1 MRPGHVLSSSS
12 SHSARSRPRSPNPG
26 PVQHDS
32 LDSTSPTPS
41 TSSAQC
47 NHHQAAS
54 IGIDEGDG
62 DALMSHVIEQ
72 EENEE
77 DLEEGGDGE
86 EEEEDQSHIDDSIT
100 TSAEHS
106 HPSEADGE
114 EEEDEDDGDD
124 DDESLCYGQHYHHQH
139 QALNH
144 FLSQHEHEH
153 AHTQNHSHDTDDDDN
168 NNGDDDDDD
177 DDHETPTQPPQPPFF
192 SDLDG
197 YISDDLDMSDADMSL
212 ATYLDIAT
220 ILTSN
225 NMDLDDAGSEL
236 DYDFHGPNPH
246 PTPPDYDPPSM
257 APVPPPAES
266 PSVPPTTTPLP
277 SAPIPHLT
285 HMTFVASTYYIPPTS
300 FTQSHMLSVS
310 HITSQLQQLVS
321 EADHST
327 GGWFPG
333 GAHPIPLSG
342 GGPGTLGPGNYNL
355 VDFLHN
361 WARQS
366 RGLSGLPRERGRYP
380 WPSRIHELS
389 SRPLTHIQYADLN
402 GDQCD
407 LQGLDWDDLGVTRK
421 EARERR
427 LLTYNNY
434 VNQPGTDRWAVSSHP
449 HKLTLSHL
457 SHTTLAK
464 PTRCINTSQRELLQ
478 VSTYGHSA

>member
-26 PVQHDS
+26 PVQHDP
-32 LDSTSPTPS
+32 LDSTSSTPS
-41 TSSAQC
+41 TSSTQC
-47 NHHQAAS
+47 NHHHQAAS
-54 IGIDEGDG
+54 IGTDEGDG
-62 DALMSHVIEQ
+62 DALMPHIVEQ

-77 DLEEGGDGE
+77 DLEAGGDGE
-86 EEEEDQSHIDDSIT
+86 EKGQYHIEDSVT
-100 TSAEHS
+100 TSAEHG
-106 HPSEADGE
+106 HLSEAGE
-114 EEEDEDDGDD
+114 KEDEEEDDDGGDDD
-124 DDESLCYGQHYHHQH
+124 DDESLCYGHPYHHQQLHHQH

-153 AHTQNHSHDTDDDDN
+153 APTQNHTHDTDN
-168 NNGDDDDDD
+168 DDDDDTNNNVSD
-177 DDHETPTQPPQPPFF
+177 EHDHGTPTQPPQPPFF

-225 NMDLDDAGSEL
+225 NMDLDDAGSEF
-236 DYDFHGPNPH
+236 DYDFHSPNPH
-246 PTPPDYDPPSM
+246 PTPPGYDPPSM
-257 APVPPPAES
+257 PPAPPPAAEN
-266 PSVPPTTTPLP
+266 PSVPATTTPLP
-277 SAPIPHLT
+277 SAHIPQLT
-285 HMTFVASTYYIPPTS
+285 HMTFAASTYYIPPTA

-310 HITSQLQQLVS
+310 HITSQLQQLVA

-327 GGWFPG
+327 GSWFPG

-366 RGLSGLPRERGRYP
+366 RGISGLPRERGRYP

-389 SRPLTHIQYADLN
+389 SRPLTHVQYADLN

-434 VNQPGTDRWAVSSHP
+434 VNQPGTDRWAVSPHH
-449 HKLTLSHL
+449 HKLISSIH
-457 SHTTLAK
+457 SHTILAK
-464 PTRCINTSQRELLQ
+464 PTRCINTSQRELL
-478 VSTYGHSA
+478 